1 MNHKLIFRSF
11 AVAVCVLLL
20 GSFAFS
26 QTKSKTEPSTS
37 KAQKT
42 EPAKKAAQPQIDLNS
57 ATKEQLMTLPG
68 VGTAT
73 AQKIIDGRPYT
84 RKDQLVS
91 KKILTKDAYDK
102 ISESII
108 AKAATAATKA
118 PSATKAPAK
127 EPAKTPGKTKL
138 L

>member
-1 MNHKLIFRSF
+1 MSTGWSRGRNKPKAEVQNIVKPTTLTPR
-11 AVAVCVLLL
+11 
-20 GSFAFS
+20 
-26 QTKSKTEPSTS
+26 PSC
-37 KAQKT
+37 AHGLV
-42 EPAKKAAQPQIDLNS
+42 DC
-57 ATKEQLMTLPG
+57 
-68 VGTAT
+68 GTASGEGQKFLFGIRE
-73 AQKIIDGRPYT
+73 AYAKKIIDGRPYT

-108 AKAATAATKA
+108 AKAATAGTKA